1 MSKVIII
8 GSGPAGLTAAIYTA
22 RAGLSPIVIAGYQY
36 GGQLMNTTV
45 IENYPGFIE
54 GIEGPVLMENMKAQA
69 ERFGATIKYV
79 DATSVDLKGTEKKV
93 ITDEG
98 EFTADAVIIATGATP
113 KKLNIPGENEL
124 YGRGVS
130 TCATCDG
137 ALYRDKVVA
146 VIGGGDSAMEEAMF
160 LSRFASKVYLVHRRT
175 EFRASKI
182 MVDRIMNNHKIEVMW
197 STEVKEV
204 VAGGDG
210 RFSHLKVFNNV
221 ENKEGELKVD
231 GMFLAIGHV
240 PVTEYLK
247 GEVDLDDMGYVISED
262 GVHTSVDGVFVA
274 GDVQD
279 TLYRQ
284 AITAAGM
291 GCRAALTAQ
300 KWLEEVF
307 QEQSRRP

>member
-22 RAGLSPIVIAGYQY
+22 RAGLSPVVIAGYQY

-45 IENYPGFIE
+45 IENYPGFVE

-69 ERFGATIKYV
+69 ERFGATIQYA
-79 DATSVDLKGTEKKV
+79 DATKVELKGSEKKV

-98 EFTADAVIIATGATP
+98 EFIAEAVIIATGATP
-113 KKLNIPGENEL
+113 KRLNIPGENEL

-137 ALYRDKVVA
+137 ALYREKTVA
-146 VIGGGDSAMEEAMF
+146 VIGGGDSAMEEASF
-160 LSRFASKVYLVHRRT
+160 LSRFASKVYIVHRRS

-182 MVDRIMNNHKIEVMW
+182 MVDRIMSNSKIEVVW
-197 STEVKEV
+197 NTEVKEV
-204 VAGGDG
+204 VAGSDG
-210 RFSHLKVFNNV
+210 RLSHLKIQNTV
-221 ENKEGELKVD
+221 ENKESELKVD

-247 GEVDLDDMGYVISED
+247 GQIELNEMGYVVSED
-262 GVHTSVDGVFVA
+262 GVHTSEDGVFVA

-291 GCRAALTAQ
+291 GCRAAITAQ
-300 KWLEEVF
+300 KWLEDKE
-307 QEQSRRP
+307 